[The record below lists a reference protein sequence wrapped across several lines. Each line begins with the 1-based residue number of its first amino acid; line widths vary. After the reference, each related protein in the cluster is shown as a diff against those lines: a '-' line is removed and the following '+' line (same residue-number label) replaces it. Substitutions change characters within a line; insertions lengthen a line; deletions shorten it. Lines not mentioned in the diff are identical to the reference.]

1 MVESKHYK
9 NVGNPFSEFAYKW
22 DHFRKSEVDED
33 SCRTRK
39 VSKYFQKVEQECKV
53 EHRKRVLSPYF
64 LNKQGRKDYDDVSGD
79 LLCQHGTFE
88 ENLKVEENSCR
99 IMKVSKYSQK
109 DEQEFSKEGGISLF

>member
-1 MVESKHYK
+1 M
-9 NVGNPFSEFAYKW
+9 
-22 DHFRKSEVDED
+22 
-33 SCRTRK
+33 
-39 VSKYFQKVEQECKV
+39 

-79 LLCQHGTFE
+79 FLCQHGTFE

-109 DEQEFSKEGGISLF
+109 DEQESKMEHRKRVVSPCFKNWSTKSFEEFLSQFKYHSE